1 MGTRVGILGGTF
13 NPPHLGHLIIANE
26 VLFQL
31 GLDEVRFMPAGIPP
45 HKKISGDTSAQQRQ
59 EMVRLA
65 IEDHTGFTLEPI
77 ELEKEGPSYTYETI
91 KLLVEREPDA
101 EFHFIIGGD
110 MIEFLPQWYKIE
122 ELSQLIQFVGVKRPG
137 YETDSLYNV
146 KMIEVPQIDISS
158 TFIRDRV
165 ASGGTAT
172 YLIPEVVS
180 DYIREEKLYG
190 KG

>member
-1 MGTRVGILGGTF
+1 MVKRVGLLGGTF

-26 VLFQL
+26 VLHQF

-45 HKKISGDTSAQQRQ
+45 HKQIKGDTSSEQRK
-59 EMVRLA
+59 EMVIRA
-65 IEDHTGFTLEPI
+65 IDNHTGFVMETI

-91 KLLVEREPDA
+91 KLLVEREPQS

-110 MIEFLPQWYKIE
+110 MIDYLPKWHMIE
-122 ELSQLIQFVGVKRPG
+122 ELSRLIQFVGVKRPG
-137 YETDSLYNV
+137 YETESPFNV
-146 KMIEVPQIDISS
+146 IMADVPQIEISS
-158 TFIRDRV
+158 TMIRDRIAAGKTV
-165 ASGGTAT
+165 N
-172 YLIPEVVS
+172 YLIPEEVL

>member
-65 IEDHTGFTLEPI
+65 IEGHTGFTLEPI
-77 ELEKEGPSYTYETI
+77 ELEEEGPSYTYETI
-91 KLLVEREPDA
+91 KLLVDREPDA

-122 ELSQLIQFVGVKRPG
+122 ELSRLIQFVGVKRPG
-137 YETDSLYNV
+137 YETDSPYNV

-158 TFIRDRV
+158 TLIRDRV
-165 ASGGTAT
+165 SSGGTVT

>member
-1 MGTRVGILGGTF
+1 MVKRVGLLGGTF

-26 VLFQL
+26 VLHQF

-45 HKKISGDTSAQQRQ
+45 HKQIKGDTSSEQRK
-59 EMVRLA
+59 EMVIRA
-65 IEDHTGFTLEPI
+65 IDNHTGFVLETI

-91 KLLVEREPDA
+91 KLLVEREPQS

-110 MIEFLPQWYKIE
+110 MIDYLPKWHMIE
-122 ELSQLIQFVGVKRPG
+122 ELSRLIQFVGVKRPG
-137 YETDSLYNV
+137 YETESPFNV
-146 KMIEVPQIDISS
+146 IMADVPQIEISS
-158 TFIRDRV
+158 TMIRDRIAAGKTV
-165 ASGGTAT
+165 N
-172 YLIPEVVS
+172 YLIPEEVL

>member
-45 HKKISGDTSAQQRQ
+45 HKNISGDTSAEQRE

-65 IEDHTGFTLEPI
+65 IEGHTGFTLEPI
-77 ELEKEGPSYTYETI
+77 ELKKEGPSYTYETI

-137 YETDSLYNV
+137 YETDSPYNV

-158 TFIRDRV
+158 TLIRDRV